1 MNFYVSDMNLT
12 HSRVRITAK
21 KSQVMTKLNCV
32 KEEETIN
39 ELGPILAKY

>member
-12 HSRVRITAK
+12 HSRVQIIAK
-21 KSQVMTKLNCV
+21 KSQVITKLNCV
-32 KEEETIN
+32 KEEWTKN